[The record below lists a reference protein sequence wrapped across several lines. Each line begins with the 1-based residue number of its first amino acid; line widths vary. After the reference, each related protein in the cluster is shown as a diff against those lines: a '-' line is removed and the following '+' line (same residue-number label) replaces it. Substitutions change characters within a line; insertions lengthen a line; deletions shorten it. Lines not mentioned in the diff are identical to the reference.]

1 MEFSIISENYDPK
14 DKKLYYKK
22 MTEIIESYDSTYSP
36 LALFFLIDNQM
47 INSKEEANILFDQI
61 LKNTSLEKE
70 IKNLMIYKKTLINAD
85 YQSEDKIVDS
95 LKPLINSKSIWK
107 PHSLLLLGDYFLA
120 KGEKQKA
127 KDFYYQI
134 LKLNKKKSASIGT
147 LGIRTNSKKIPVPNT
162 TLNPIVL
169 CQQLEKLKKN
179 NINNVILEASS
190 HGLKQNRLDGLNF
203 KIGIFT
209 NLSHDHLDYHK
220 SFLNYLKVK
229 KKLFDGLNKK
239 AFAVI
244 NSDDNNSNYL
254 VQNCNAKIFRYGL
267 KSISDF
273 KGKII
278 QNDILGLSLELDS
291 KLIDFNIIGE
301 FNAYNILAVY
311 SVLKILNFE
320 NKSIDNFNP
329 DIFRLNAKPVRSK

>member
-1 MEFSIISENYDPK
+1 MDEDLAIIEEKTRKEQIKVFLIKNKKIIYSFLALLLISFFSFFFYLDHIESKKIEIANKFSIISENYDPK

-134 LKLNKKKSASIGT
+134 LNFNK
-147 LGIRTNSKKIPVPNT
+147 TN
-162 TLNPIVL
+162 
-169 CQQLEKLKKN
+169 E
-179 NINNVILEASS
+179 
-190 HGLKQNRLDGLNF
+190 D
-203 KIGIFT
+203 IF
-209 NLSHDHLDYHK
+209 NQ
-220 SFLNYLKVK
+220 
-229 KKLFDGLNKK
+229 
-239 AFAVI
+239 A
-244 NSDDNNSNYL
+244 
-254 VQNCNAKIFRYGL
+254 Q
-267 KSISDF
+267 
-273 KGKII
+273 
-278 QNDILGLSLELDS
+278 
-291 KLIDFNIIGE
+291 
-301 FNAYNILAVY
+301 
-311 SVLKILNFE
+311 LKILRHF
-320 NKSIDNFNP
+320 SD
-329 DIFRLNAKPVRSK
+329 

>member
-1 MEFSIISENYDPK
+1 MDEDLAIIEEKTRKEQIKGFLIKNKKIIYSFLALLLISFFSFFFYLDHIESKKIEIANKFSIISENYDPK

-134 LKLNKKKSASIGT
+134 L
-147 LGIRTNSKKIPVPNT
+147 
-162 TLNPIVL
+162 
-169 CQQLEKLKKN
+169 
-179 NINNVILEASS
+179 
-190 HGLKQNRLDGLNF
+190 
-203 KIGIFT
+203 
-209 NLSHDHLDYHK
+209 
-220 SFLNYLKVK
+220 
-229 KKLFDGLNKK
+229 
-239 AFAVI
+239 
-244 NSDDNNSNYL
+244 NSNKT
-254 VQNCNAKIFRYGL
+254 NEDIFN
-267 KSISDF
+267 
-273 KGKII
+273 
-278 QNDILGLSLELDS
+278 Q
-291 KLIDFNIIGE
+291 
-301 FNAYNILAVY
+301 AQ
-311 SVLKILNFE
+311 LKILRHF
-320 NKSIDNFNP
+320 SD
-329 DIFRLNAKPVRSK
+329 

>member
-1 MEFSIISENYDPK
+1 MDEDLAIIEEKTRKEQIKVFLIKNKKIIYSFLALLLISFFSFFFYLDHIESKKIEIANKFSIISENYDPK

-134 LKLNKKKSASIGT
+134 L
-147 LGIRTNSKKIPVPNT
+147 
-162 TLNPIVL
+162 
-169 CQQLEKLKKN
+169 
-179 NINNVILEASS
+179 
-190 HGLKQNRLDGLNF
+190 
-203 KIGIFT
+203 
-209 NLSHDHLDYHK
+209 
-220 SFLNYLKVK
+220 
-229 KKLFDGLNKK
+229 
-239 AFAVI
+239 
-244 NSDDNNSNYL
+244 NSNKT
-254 VQNCNAKIFRYGL
+254 NEDIFN
-267 KSISDF
+267 
-273 KGKII
+273 
-278 QNDILGLSLELDS
+278 Q
-291 KLIDFNIIGE
+291 
-301 FNAYNILAVY
+301 AQ
-311 SVLKILNFE
+311 LKILRHF
-320 NKSIDNFNP
+320 SD
-329 DIFRLNAKPVRSK
+329 

>member
-1 MEFSIISENYDPK
+1 MDEDLAIIEEKTRKEQIKGFLIKNKKIIYSFLALLLISFFSFFFYLDHIESKKIEIANKFSIISENYDPK

-134 LKLNKKKSASIGT
+134 
-147 LGIRTNSKKIPVPNT
+147 
-162 TLNPIVL
+162 
-169 CQQLEKLKKN
+169 
-179 NINNVILEASS
+179 
-190 HGLKQNRLDGLNF
+190 
-203 KIGIFT
+203 
-209 NLSHDHLDYHK
+209 
-220 SFLNYLKVK
+220 
-229 KKLFDGLNKK
+229 
-239 AFAVI
+239 I
-244 NSDDNNSNYL
+244 NSNKTNED
-254 VQNCNAKIFRYGL
+254 IFN
-267 KSISDF
+267 
-273 KGKII
+273 
-278 QNDILGLSLELDS
+278 Q
-291 KLIDFNIIGE
+291 
-301 FNAYNILAVY
+301 AQ
-311 SVLKILNFE
+311 LKILRHF
-320 NKSIDNFNP
+320 SD
-329 DIFRLNAKPVRSK
+329 

>member
-1 MEFSIISENYDPK
+1 MDEDLAIIEEKTRKEQIKGFLIKNKKIIYSFLALLLISFFSFFFYLDHIESKKIEIANKFSIISENYDPK
-14 DKKLYYKK
+14 DKKPYYKK

-134 LKLNKKKSASIGT
+134 
-147 LGIRTNSKKIPVPNT
+147 
-162 TLNPIVL
+162 
-169 CQQLEKLKKN
+169 
-179 NINNVILEASS
+179 
-190 HGLKQNRLDGLNF
+190 
-203 KIGIFT
+203 
-209 NLSHDHLDYHK
+209 
-220 SFLNYLKVK
+220 
-229 KKLFDGLNKK
+229 
-239 AFAVI
+239 I
-244 NSDDNNSNYL
+244 NSNKTNED
-254 VQNCNAKIFRYGL
+254 IFN
-267 KSISDF
+267 
-273 KGKII
+273 
-278 QNDILGLSLELDS
+278 Q
-291 KLIDFNIIGE
+291 
-301 FNAYNILAVY
+301 AQ
-311 SVLKILNFE
+311 LKILRHF
-320 NKSIDNFNP
+320 SD
-329 DIFRLNAKPVRSK
+329 

>member
-1 MEFSIISENYDPK
+1 MDEDLAIIEEKTRKEQIKGFLIKNKKIIYSFLALLLISFFSFFFYLDHIESKKIEIANKFSIISENYDPR
-14 DKKLYYKK
+14 DKKPYYKK

-134 LKLNKKKSASIGT
+134 L
-147 LGIRTNSKKIPVPNT
+147 
-162 TLNPIVL
+162 
-169 CQQLEKLKKN
+169 
-179 NINNVILEASS
+179 
-190 HGLKQNRLDGLNF
+190 
-203 KIGIFT
+203 
-209 NLSHDHLDYHK
+209 
-220 SFLNYLKVK
+220 
-229 KKLFDGLNKK
+229 
-239 AFAVI
+239 
-244 NSDDNNSNYL
+244 NSNKT
-254 VQNCNAKIFRYGL
+254 NEDIFN
-267 KSISDF
+267 
-273 KGKII
+273 
-278 QNDILGLSLELDS
+278 Q
-291 KLIDFNIIGE
+291 
-301 FNAYNILAVY
+301 AQ
-311 SVLKILNFE
+311 LKILRHF
-320 NKSIDNFNP
+320 SD
-329 DIFRLNAKPVRSK
+329 

>member
-1 MEFSIISENYDPK
+1 MDEDLAIIEEKTRKEQTKGFLIKNKKIIYSFLALLLISFFSFFFYLDHIESKKIEIANKFSIISENYDPR
-14 DKKLYYKK
+14 DKKPYYKK

-134 LKLNKKKSASIGT
+134 L
-147 LGIRTNSKKIPVPNT
+147 
-162 TLNPIVL
+162 
-169 CQQLEKLKKN
+169 
-179 NINNVILEASS
+179 
-190 HGLKQNRLDGLNF
+190 
-203 KIGIFT
+203 
-209 NLSHDHLDYHK
+209 
-220 SFLNYLKVK
+220 
-229 KKLFDGLNKK
+229 
-239 AFAVI
+239 
-244 NSDDNNSNYL
+244 NSNKT
-254 VQNCNAKIFRYGL
+254 NEDIFN
-267 KSISDF
+267 
-273 KGKII
+273 
-278 QNDILGLSLELDS
+278 Q
-291 KLIDFNIIGE
+291 
-301 FNAYNILAVY
+301 AQ
-311 SVLKILNFE
+311 LKILRHF
-320 NKSIDNFNP
+320 SD
-329 DIFRLNAKPVRSK
+329 

>member
-1 MEFSIISENYDPK
+1 MDEDLAIIEEKTRKEQIKGFLIKNKKIIYSFLALLLISFFSFFFYLDHIESKKIEIANKFSIISENYDPK
-14 DKKLYYKK
+14 DKKFYYKK

-134 LKLNKKKSASIGT
+134 
-147 LGIRTNSKKIPVPNT
+147 
-162 TLNPIVL
+162 
-169 CQQLEKLKKN
+169 
-179 NINNVILEASS
+179 
-190 HGLKQNRLDGLNF
+190 
-203 KIGIFT
+203 
-209 NLSHDHLDYHK
+209 
-220 SFLNYLKVK
+220 
-229 KKLFDGLNKK
+229 
-239 AFAVI
+239 I
-244 NSDDNNSNYL
+244 NSNKTNED
-254 VQNCNAKIFRYGL
+254 IFN
-267 KSISDF
+267 
-273 KGKII
+273 
-278 QNDILGLSLELDS
+278 Q
-291 KLIDFNIIGE
+291 
-301 FNAYNILAVY
+301 AQ
-311 SVLKILNFE
+311 LKILRHF
-320 NKSIDNFNP
+320 SD
-329 DIFRLNAKPVRSK
+329 

>member
-1 MEFSIISENYDPK
+1 MDEDLAIIEEKTRKEQIKGFLIKNKKIIYSFLALLLISFFSFFFYLDHIESKKIEIANKFSIITENYDPR
-14 DKKLYYKK
+14 DKKPYYKK

-134 LKLNKKKSASIGT
+134 
-147 LGIRTNSKKIPVPNT
+147 
-162 TLNPIVL
+162 
-169 CQQLEKLKKN
+169 
-179 NINNVILEASS
+179 
-190 HGLKQNRLDGLNF
+190 
-203 KIGIFT
+203 
-209 NLSHDHLDYHK
+209 
-220 SFLNYLKVK
+220 
-229 KKLFDGLNKK
+229 
-239 AFAVI
+239 I
-244 NSDDNNSNYL
+244 NSNKTNED
-254 VQNCNAKIFRYGL
+254 IFN
-267 KSISDF
+267 
-273 KGKII
+273 
-278 QNDILGLSLELDS
+278 Q
-291 KLIDFNIIGE
+291 
-301 FNAYNILAVY
+301 AQ
-311 SVLKILNFE
+311 LKILRHF
-320 NKSIDNFNP
+320 SD
-329 DIFRLNAKPVRSK
+329 

>member
-1 MEFSIISENYDPK
+1 MDEDLAIIEEKTRKEQIKGFLIKNKKIIYSFLALLLISFFSFFFYLDHIESKKIEIANKFSIISENYDPK
-14 DKKLYYKK
+14 DKKLYYIK

-134 LKLNKKKSASIGT
+134 L
-147 LGIRTNSKKIPVPNT
+147 
-162 TLNPIVL
+162 
-169 CQQLEKLKKN
+169 
-179 NINNVILEASS
+179 
-190 HGLKQNRLDGLNF
+190 
-203 KIGIFT
+203 
-209 NLSHDHLDYHK
+209 
-220 SFLNYLKVK
+220 
-229 KKLFDGLNKK
+229 
-239 AFAVI
+239 
-244 NSDDNNSNYL
+244 NSNKT
-254 VQNCNAKIFRYGL
+254 NEDIFN
-267 KSISDF
+267 
-273 KGKII
+273 
-278 QNDILGLSLELDS
+278 Q
-291 KLIDFNIIGE
+291 
-301 FNAYNILAVY
+301 AQ
-311 SVLKILNFE
+311 LKILRHF
-320 NKSIDNFNP
+320 SD
-329 DIFRLNAKPVRSK
+329 